1 MRGYL
6 DRYSR
11 LDSPCHRL
19 STELKLGATLLVLL
33 ISLCLSAD
41 LWPAQ
46 LALSG
51 VILSALAVTRI
62 PLEYTFHRVLRF
74 LPFVM
79 MFCLSIWLG
88 SRQDSRNAL
97 ILNLLLRSTVCF
109 MAALWLV
116 NTTPFDSL
124 LAAMRRWG
132 MPKLIV
138 TLLAFMYRYLFIV
151 FDELQR
157 MQQARRAR
165 TFGRIST
172 FRQWTLGGQLV
183 GMLLV
188 RGITRAERVH
198 GAMCSRG
205 WDGTIR
211 RLSETQ
217 FTENTDQSNGAIP
230 HG

>member
-19 STELKLGATLLVLL
+19 STELKLGATLVVMLGSLL
-33 ISLCLSAD
+33 LPSE

-51 VILSALAVTRI
+51 VVLAALSLAGIPFNYIL
-62 PLEYTFHRVLRF
+62 HRVVRF

-79 MFCLSIWLG
+79 MFCLSIWL
-88 SRQDSRNAL
+88 
-97 ILNLLLRSTVCF
+97 RSTVCF
-109 MAALWLV
+109 LAAFWLV
-116 NTTPFDSL
+116 NTAPFDDIL
-124 LAAMRRWG
+124 GAMRRFG

-151 FDELQR
+151 FDELHR
-157 MQQARRAR
+157 MQQARQAR

-172 FRQWTLGGQLV
+172 FRQWSLGAQLV

-188 RGITRAERVH
+188 RGISRAERVH
-198 GAMCSRG
+198 GAMCARG

-211 RLSETQ
+211 RLPDVTG
-217 FTENTDQSNGAIP
+217 TPQSNLNSSERIRLK
-230 HG
+230 

>member
-19 STELKLGATLLVLL
+19 STEFKLGVTLIAILCSLL
-33 ISLCLSAD
+33 LSAE

-51 VILSALAVTRI
+51 LILAALSLAGI
-62 PLEYTFHRVLRF
+62 PFNYILHRVVRF

-88 SRQDSRNAL
+88 SRSDSSGAL

-109 MAALWLV
+109 LAALWLV
-116 NTTPFDSL
+116 NTAPFDDIL
-124 LAAMRRWG
+124 GAMRRFG

-151 FDELQR
+151 FDELHR
-157 MQQARRAR
+157 MQQARQAR
-165 TFGRIST
+165 TFGRISMM
-172 FRQWTLGGQLV
+172 RQWSLGAQLV

-188 RGITRAERVH
+188 RGISRAERVH
-198 GAMCSRG
+198 GAMCARG

-211 RLSETQ
+211 RLPDLSKTPPSE
-217 FTENTDQSNGAIP
+217 SNSPERI
-230 HG
+230 